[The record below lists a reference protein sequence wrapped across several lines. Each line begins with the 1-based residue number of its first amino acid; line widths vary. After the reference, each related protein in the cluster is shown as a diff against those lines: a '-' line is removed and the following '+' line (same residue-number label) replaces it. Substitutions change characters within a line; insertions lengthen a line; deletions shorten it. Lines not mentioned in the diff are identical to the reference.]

1 MLLAGIVGAIIAAP
15 LFDRVFKY
23 HLALMTR
30 ICAPI
35 VGIGW
40 LVLIWVGE

>member
-15 LFDRVFKY
+15 LFDLIFKY
-23 HLALMTR
+23 HLSVFAR
-30 ICAPI
+30 ICAPL